1 MSDDTHKYKTPNQMP
16 MAFSSSA
23 KAVFTCFYHGNFVDG
38 EQFGKKPGESVDG
51 KTFLHILCD
60 SCELWM
66 CVRVGGANQ
75 KIKS

>member
-38 EQFGKKPGESVDG
+38 EQFGKNPVNPSTG
-51 KTFLHILCD
+51 KLFCIF
-60 SCELWM
+60 
-66 CVRVGGANQ
+66 CVIAVNCGCV
-75 KIKS
+75 